1 MTWEQY
7 TAEHQGYLSLGD
19 SATRGSK
26 ICARQRLR
34 EDPCNWWKDFGQ
46 THPEEWDVDSGCSA
60 LQRPATQIHATQATT
75 DPPRDN
81 GDGSG
86 GASPGKIVLGLVAMV
101 IIGALASRAKLMN
114 RVGDESIYANDKDS
128 PGLGGAGL
136 ASDEL

>member
-60 LQRPATQIHATQATT
+60 T